1 MPSHGTMTAAQRALG
16 IAEIIGLI
24 ISFVPSG
31 WFASSNA
38 LIHCGLVNKLW
49 LGEVLPVIWSHIGTQ
64 IERVFTK
71 LKPGRRQ
78 FYANFVVFAESC
90 ILNDGLCSKDLS
102 QNLKDIVFPKMETIL
117 MFTCG
122 ERGECSLPRMN
133 CPNLYR
139 MTFQDMDY
147 ENEEKEDDMCPDAW
161 ESIFW
166 DISTKYPSLKELNFD
181 HPPRVFPHAIRRFK
195 KRHPNLQGCLKKL
208 KAQEITQFFGH
219 GFSFPGGVAVGNN
232 DYFEN

>member
-16 IAEIIGLI
+16 IAEIVALI

-31 WFASSNA
+31 WFTPSNA

-49 LGEVLPVIWSHIGTQ
+49 LGEVLPVIWSHIGAQ

-102 QNLKDIVFPKMETIL
+102 QNLKDIVFPKMETI
-117 MFTCG
+117 
-122 ERGECSLPRMN
+122 CSLVARE
-133 CPNLYR
+133 
-139 MTFQDMDY
+139 
-147 ENEEKEDDMCPDAW
+147 ENVLSPE
-161 ESIFW
+161 
-166 DISTKYPSLKELNFD
+166 
-181 HPPRVFPHAIRRFK
+181 
-195 KRHPNLQGCLKKL
+195 
-208 KAQEITQFFGH
+208 
-219 GFSFPGGVAVGNN
+219 
-232 DYFEN
+232 